1 MVTNIP
7 EKTAKLVYIS
17 GTKFIESSLKR
28 TKQNQIKNV
37 DKKRS

>member
-17 GTKFIESSLKR
+17 ETKFTYRLC
-28 TKQNQIKNV
+28 
-37 DKKRS
+37 